1 MPKLIYQDYF
11 QRKYESPVHQKL
23 AIHHP
28 TTVHEYLEVPDDPY
42 AFLRLTRQSPA
53 DFHRIYTSQE
63 FRIDQWFNEKVKNKP
78 ISKYYTDW
86 HQELLFPQLGL
97 NNTSLPF
104 GLVFTSR
111 IEPIYGSNDIIIKS
125 MKETLSHRVMRSKRN
140 KSGLEKEIPHVPRPD
155 MIRPNQFCM
164 IPSFVI
170 GAACPTAIA
179 MPREAYAYDSGK
191 NSNHRFLSTFRNE
204 NLPNYEIFIVQNGYG
219 DLKIT

>member
-78 ISKYYTDW
+78 ISKYYADW
-86 HQELLFPQLGL
+86 HQELLFPPQMISLHIH
-97 NNTSLPF
+97 NTFLTQATAVQGAQSSSCRRWLF
-104 GLVFTSR
+104 LV
-111 IEPIYGSNDIIIKS
+111 
-125 MKETLSHRVMRSKRN
+125 LAQV
-140 KSGLEKEIPHVPRPD
+140 
-155 MIRPNQFCM
+155 
-164 IPSFVI
+164 
-170 GAACPTAIA
+170 
-179 MPREAYAYDSGK
+179 
-191 NSNHRFLSTFRNE
+191 
-204 NLPNYEIFIVQNGYG
+204 
-219 DLKIT
+219 